1 MSTPPVRL
9 AYLGPP
15 GTFTEAALLT
25 VPEARFATFDPRQS
39 ISDALAA
46 VRLGEAD
53 LAMVPLENSVE
64 GSVNLTLDE
73 LAFGPDELT
82 IRREVLL
89 PITISLLARAR
100 VALSDVVAVLSQP
113 HGAAQCRGWLASA
126 LPGVPIRAT
135 TSTAEAARQVAL
147 SAEPLAALGAPIAA
161 KEYGLEVLV
170 NDVGDNP
177 NAVTRF
183 VLVGRAAEPP
193 PAPTG
198 VDRTSVVLFIGDD
211 HPGALLEV
219 LEEWAVRGVNLTRI
233 ESRPTKEAMGR
244 YCFFVDAEGHVADAR
259 VGEALSGLK
268 RRCAGVRFLGS
279 YPRADT
285 TSSPVPAGVQDGDFE
300 AAAAWLG
307 SIRNGHSRP

>member
-25 VPEARFATFDPRQS
+25 VPEARFATFDPRAS

-46 VRLGEAD
+46 VRRAEAD

-82 IRREVLL
+82 IRREVML
-89 PITISLLARAR
+89 PITISLLARAG
-100 VALSDVVAVLSQP
+100 VALGDLVAVLSQP
-113 HGAAQCRGWLASA
+113 HGAAQCRGWLASS
-126 LPGVPIRAT
+126 LPAVPVRAT

-147 SAEPLAALGAPIAA
+147 SSDSLGALGAPIAA

-170 NDVGDNP
+170 HDVGDNP

-183 VLVGRAAEPP
+183 VLVGRASDPP

-233 ESRPTKEAMGR
+233 ESRPTKEGLGR
-244 YCFFVDAEGHVADAR
+244 YCFFVDCEGHVADAR

-279 YPRADT
+279 YARADAA
-285 TSSPVPAGVQDGDFE
+285 SPVVPPGVQDSDFS
-300 AAAAWLG
+300 AAAAWLDEV
-307 SIRNGHSRP
+307 RNGHGPA